1 MGLAD
6 LKKNATQCEPHCH
19 AQLQRPSID
28 EFIEDAIFYAL
39 GKERHTEQRHAIAK
53 TSNIIN
59 LHCHFAESIGGSQA
73 YSPQSPLKRATFT
86 LGHPTI
92 EQLTQLSAEAEVS
105 KSRMLRFLTSYFD
118 NLSSQQRKLLYQQ
131 FMVD

>member
-6 LKKNATQCEPHCH
+6 LKKNATPCEPHRNGQDLC
-19 AQLQRPSID
+19 PSID

-39 GKERHTEQRHAIAK
+39 GKERRTEQHHVIADK
-53 TSNIIN
+53 SNIIT
-59 LHCHFAESIGGSQA
+59 LHRHVAESNNGRLV
-73 YSPQSPLKRATFT
+73 YPPQCPLKRATFT
-86 LGHPTI
+86 LGEPI
-92 EQLTQLSAEAEVS
+92 IKQLAQLSTEANVS

-118 NLSSQQRKLLYQQ
+118 SLSAQQRKLLYQQ